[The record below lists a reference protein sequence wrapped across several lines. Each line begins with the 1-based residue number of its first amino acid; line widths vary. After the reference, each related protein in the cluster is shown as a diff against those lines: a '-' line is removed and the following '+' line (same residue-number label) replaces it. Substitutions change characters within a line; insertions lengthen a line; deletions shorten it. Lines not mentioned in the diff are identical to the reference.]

1 MSTLRMSPDAHPQVA
16 QALEQLHQFSSALES
31 QMRRT
36 HIESFT
42 ATDETETVEV
52 TINGQRCIVGLDI
65 EDGLLRLGSHTVQQR
80 INEALH
86 NAQAGASAA
95 LRAQQAQLFASLT
108 ELAGSLQKTVG
119 LI

>member
-1 MSTLRMSPDAHPQVA
+1 MSPDAHPQVA

>member
-36 HIESFT
+36 HTESFT

-52 TINGQRCIVGLDI
+52 TINAQRCIVGLDI

-108 ELAGSLQKTVG
+108 ELAGSLQNTVG